1 MQVVLWICRIFIFLF
16 LLGFSFKNTQ
26 VTDVHFFLGTNWQA
40 PLIIILL
47 AFFTLGAL
55 LGVLTLLG
63 KLFKLKREVSQL
75 KRELHKTKQN
85 PS

>member
-16 LLGFSFKNTQ
+16 LLGFSLKNTQ